1 MKEWLITDTHFDHDN
16 IGVYCAR
23 PDGWMDL
30 ILKNWREMVK
40 PEDVVIHLG
49 DVKVGGK
56 HKLTE
61 ILYSLPGKKILVK
74 GNHDNE
80 SLMWYMRNGFDA
92 AVDGMRYH
100 GVTFTH
106 EPSVSLYE
114 YTDINIHGHVHNS
127 DWTPLKPFS
136 RLLALEHVDYRPV
149 DLMKFIGL
157 CRSPEKWK
165 NFVSSWKTRPAIQ
178 GKTRNGWR
186 DREGT
191 L

>member
-30 ILKNWREMVK
+30 ILKNWREIVA

-49 DVKVGGK
+49 DVQVGNR

-61 ILYSLPGKKILVK
+61 LLYSVPGTKILVR

-80 SLMWYMRNGFDA
+80 SCMWYMKHGFQA
-92 AVDGMRYH
+92 AVDGLKYA

-106 EPSVSLYE
+106 CPVNSLYDG
-114 YTDINIHGHVHNS
+114 TDLNIHGHLHN
-127 DWTPLKPFS
+127 DAWKPNHSFQ
-136 RLLALEHVDYRPV
+136 RLLAIEHVAYRPV
-149 DLMKFIGL
+149 DLRKFVNL
-157 CRSPEKWK
+157 ARSEDKWAA
-165 NFVSSWKTRPAIQ
+165 FVKSWKPRPPIEEKAKNSRKEQI
-178 GKTRNGWR
+178 
-186 DREGT
+186 
-191 L
+191 